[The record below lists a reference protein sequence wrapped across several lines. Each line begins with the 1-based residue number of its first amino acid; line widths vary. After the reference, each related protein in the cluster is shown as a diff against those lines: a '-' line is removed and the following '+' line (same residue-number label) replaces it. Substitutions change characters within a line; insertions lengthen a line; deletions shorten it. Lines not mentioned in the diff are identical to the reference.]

1 MILITGG
8 ASQGKLKFVMEY
20 FKPDEIIDG
29 FDCILAIPKNTE
41 CLINY
46 HELIKR
52 LMLENIDTAEFT
64 KKFCAENQ
72 NAVIIM
78 NEVGSGIIP
87 IEKSEREWREN
98 VGKCGCIIAERA
110 DTVIRMICGIP
121 TVIKG
126 KLT

>member
-1 MILITGG
+1 MIMVTGG
-8 ASQGKLKFVMEY
+8 AAQGKLKFVTEN
-20 FKPDEIIDG
+20 FRPKEIING
-29 FDCILAIPKNTE
+29 ADCVLSVPKKAE
-41 CLINY
+41 CVINY

-52 LMLENIDTAEFT
+52 LMLENADTAAFT

-87 IEKSEREWREN
+87 MEKSERQWREN

-110 DTVIRMICGIP
+110 DTVIRITCGIP